1 MKNFKK
7 KVMKAILKT
16 KITFLLI
23 LFIGLVFS
31 CKKNE
36 NTNIESAE
44 NDTIQN
50 TLDTVGPEVD
60 SINGDTTTRVQIDS
74 IKK

>member
-1 MKNFKK
+1 MKT
-7 KVMKAILKT
+7 ILKT
-16 KITFLLI
+16 KTAFLLI
-23 LFIGLVFS
+23 LFIGLAFS
-31 CKKNE
+31 CRKNE
-36 NTNIESAE
+36 TTTIESPE

-60 SINGDTTTRVQIDS
+60 SIAGDTVTRVEIDS